1 MNARI
6 EQDSTTPYH
15 PGGGLPRRPAVLLLV
30 FLVTP
35 VFANEPSPLTAAAAG
50 RSKGAASHVGAPDR
64 NSTNT
69 LAFKTPAIRARASKD
84 EMSPTERA
92 IRIIADCQARYNEV
106 NDYTCTFYK
115 RERIDGRL
123 TPLHIM
129 SMKVRSK
136 PQSIYFKF
144 QQPAQG
150 REAIYIAGR
159 NGGKVLAH
167 DVGFNKL
174 LAGTL
179 ALEPTSSRAMED
191 CRHPITEAGIGP
203 LLDTLSKRWAAELSA
218 AHSQMAFDDHTMVG
232 PVRCTMIESIHPVR
246 RPEFLH
252 HKVRVYIDQD
262 LGLPIRF
269 EAYDW
274 PRSPGSEPELVEE
287 YSYAHL
293 KLNVGLQA
301 IDFDVSN
308 ADYAFGRL

>member
-1 MNARI
+1 MNSRIARI
-6 EQDSTTPYH
+6 PSTSNCPDD
-15 PGGGLPRRPAVLLLV
+15 GLSWRPVVLVLIS
-30 FLVTP
+30 LVTP
-35 VFANEPSPLTAAAAG
+35 ALGKEPSTATAPPAG
-50 RSKGAASHVGAPDR
+50 IKGTANPACPPEKRSTGV
-64 NSTNT
+64 
-69 LAFKTPAIRARASKD
+69 LAFKTPTARANASKA
-84 EMSPTERA
+84 EMPATERA
-92 IRIIADCQARYNEV
+92 IRIISECQARYSEV

-115 RERIDGRL
+115 RERIDGKL

-129 SMKVRSK
+129 SMKVRTK
-136 PQSIYFKF
+136 PQSIYFRF

-179 ALEPTSSRAMED
+179 ALDPTGSRAMED

-203 LLDTLSKRWAAELSA
+203 LLDTLTKRWATELSA
-218 AHSQMAFDDHTMVG
+218 EHSLMAFDNNMMVG
-232 PVRCTMIESIHPVR
+232 SVRCTMIESMHPIR

-252 HKVRVYIDQD
+252 YKVRVFIDQE

-269 EAYDW
+269 EAFDW

-287 YSYAHL
+287 YSYAQL

-308 ADYAFGRL
+308 SEYAFGRL